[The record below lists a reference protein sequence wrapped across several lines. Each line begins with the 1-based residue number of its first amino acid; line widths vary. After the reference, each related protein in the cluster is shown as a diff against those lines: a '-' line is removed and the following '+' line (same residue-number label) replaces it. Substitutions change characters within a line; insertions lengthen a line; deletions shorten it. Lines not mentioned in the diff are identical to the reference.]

1 MFGKSRSTDRGL
13 IACFVLLFTVM
24 TLSVQS
30 QSNVAQI
37 TITGIVAESRSG
49 EHPLITAYVSVLDD
63 QNQHVSGLTEGDF
76 AVREFTK
83 PITTFEV
90 SPERQGVAVDIAVDV
105 SGSMEGRGIAGSKL
119 EDVREA
125 MGQFIT
131 SMSEEDLVGI
141 FTFSRVVEQ
150 IQSLKSAGE
159 SDIPATEIPAD
170 PALQATCLY
179 DAARDAVEDLGE
191 EGLGSEFAR
200 MKKAIFI
207 FSDGKDSG
215 LGYCSFE
222 AIDVKYRIEA
232 RGLEGKISVYAVG
245 VGPEQGGNF
254 DDLRNLAEVTD
265 GEFIHY
271 YGEDAQGRLNDA
283 FNRFL
288 TQGEQYVISY
298 GTEACEEQVTVNIEI
313 GGKAH
318 EAEIAIEPVSPV
330 VDLSGV
336 DDGQSVSGIL
346 TVEPVFLLEQCPIR
360 EVNYYVNG
368 EKMVTM
374 VAPFVWEWD
383 TTTLPDDP
391 GAEPSAEGL
400 VEDISIQVEAVDQKG
415 RTGTDEITG
424 VAVEIPHPTVE
435 IIDPDSSV
443 FIERWG
449 KWRTECEAAEPLE
462 MPVKIE
468 VTHSNREREVA
479 RVQYRLDDQEDEF
492 QQLPAQYDL
501 DISSLGCA
509 AIDTETEHT
518 FVVEVTDDLGLS
530 GEAEIPL
537 TVSVHIE
544 TFGEAAGRF
553 FRNQGSNIPAW
564 LALVLVIVL
573 GAYVLVVGPQKAV
586 ESVAVGIRK
595 VTEFLGVV
603 SKGTR
608 LVEIVDGK
616 DGQTYALFDVTNLGR
631 DESRVDVAFDNSQ
644 VSRLHATLVKEEDDF
659 VLYDQGSKNGTWV
672 NERRLP
678 FKGQVV
684 LQNEDI
690 VELGRGGVQL
700 RFEREDEDVDED
712 LDQEE

>member
-1 MFGKSRSTDRGL
+1 
-13 IACFVLLFTVM
+13 LLFTVM

-30 QSNVAQI
+30 QSNVAQV
-37 TITGIVAESRSG
+37 TITGIEAESRSG
-49 EHPLITAYVSVLDD
+49 EHPLITAYVSVMDD
-63 QNQHVSGLTEGDF
+63 QNQHVSGLTENDF

-83 PITTFEV
+83 PISNFGV

-131 SMSEEDLVGI
+131 SMSEEDVVGI

-150 IQSLKSAGE
+150 VQSLQSAREGG
-159 SDIPATEIPAD
+159 IPATEIPAD

-254 DDLRNLAEVTD
+254 DDLRNLADVTD

-271 YGEDAQGRLNDA
+271 YGEGAQGRLEDA
-283 FNRFL
+283 FSRFL

-298 GTEACEEQVTVNIEI
+298 GTEACEEQVTVYVEV
-313 GGKAH
+313 GGKTH

-336 DDGQSVSGIL
+336 DEGQSVSGL
-346 TVEPVFLLEQCPIR
+346 LPLEPVFLLEQCPIR

-368 EKMVTM
+368 EKMATM

-391 GAEPSAEGL
+391 GADLSAEGL
-400 VEDISIQVEAVDQKG
+400 IEGVSIQVEAVDQKG
-415 RTGTDEITG
+415 RTGTAEITG
-424 VAVEIPHPTVE
+424 VEVEIPHPTVE
-435 IIDPDSSV
+435 IIEPDTGVS
-443 FIERWG
+443 IERWG
-449 KWRTECEAAEPLE
+449 KWRTECGDAEPLE
-462 MPVKIE
+462 VPVRIE
-468 VTHSNREREVA
+468 VTHSNREREVE
-479 RVQYRLDDQEDEF
+479 RVRYRLDEQVDEF
-492 QQLPAQYDL
+492 QQLLAEYDL

-509 AIDTETEHT
+509 EMDTETKHT
-518 FVVEVTDDLGLS
+518 LVVEVTDDIGLS

-537 TVSVHIE
+537 TVRTHIE
-544 TFGEAAGRF
+544 TFGEATGRF
-553 FRNQGSNIPAW
+553 FRSQGSNIPAW
-564 LALVLVIVL
+564 LALILVIIL
-573 GAYVLVVGPQKAV
+573 GAYVLIVGPQKAV

-608 LVEIVDGK
+608 LVEVEDGK

-631 DESRVDVAFDNSQ
+631 DESRVDIAFDHSQ
-644 VSRLHATLVKEEDDF
+644 VSRLHATLVKEEDEF
-659 VLYDQGSKNGTWV
+659 LLYDQGSKNGTWV

-678 FKGQVV
+678 FKGNVV
-684 LQNEDI
+684 LQNGDI
-690 VELGRGGVQL
+690 IELGRGGVQL
-700 RFEREDEDVDED
+700 RFEREEESVDED
-712 LDQEE
+712 PDQEE